1 MDKAR
6 NDLSAAVP
14 KFCLA
19 LEEHRRTPDG
29 RVRTSQEML
38 STFFPYDD
46 KSCTD
51 RVFKF
56 LPNDVRGPIVAA
68 WGIRGLKAALR
79 DTDDKVQS
87 VVHDALVAGDVD
99 HAAFE
104 EALTAETLVRWLPLG
119 EIWSFW
125 RGGKVTKGAIHKAL
139 ATAYEL
145 YLFDGRW
152 FLDAIQGKGGSLK
165 GTDVLAE
172 GLTKEELS
180 AWILRIAETG
190 DGSPKGI
197 VAALGWDKIVAK
209 TSNDVLV
216 GVLDAIV
223 AKVGL
228 VPKDSAHK
236 ADAPKSEG
244 MRGEP
249 SKPDLKAEAAKAEQ
263 MKIEPTISA
272 APQPPQSASP
282 SDPPSDDKGWSNR
295 PVPPEG
301 GVPSP
306 MGSEEQIAVVLEDDL
321 MMASSPPEE
330 DEAEQTMVA
339 DRPPAPVTP
348 SKPPSRWE
356 KKR

>member
-1 MDKAR
+1 MGSSDRRTAVEKAR

-38 STFFPYDD
+38 SAFFPYDE

-51 RVFKF
+51 RLFKY
-56 LPNDVRGPIVAA
+56 LPNDVRGPIIAA

-104 EALTAETLVRWLPLG
+104 EGLTAETLVRWVPLADL
-119 EIWSFW
+119 WSFW
-125 RGGKVTKGAIHKAL
+125 RGGKLTKQAMHKAL

-152 FLDAIQGKGGSLK
+152 FLDTLHAKGGSAK

-172 GLTKEELS
+172 GLTKDELV
-180 AWILRIAETG
+180 AWIRRISETG

-216 GVLDAIV
+216 SVLDAIV
-223 AKVGL
+223 TKVGL
-228 VPKDSAHK
+228 VV
-236 ADAPKSEG
+236 APAKESTPRLETRAQPAALAPP
-244 MRGEP
+244 MA
-249 SKPDLKAEAAKAEQ
+249 AE
-263 MKIEPTISA
+263 
-272 APQPPQSASP
+272 
-282 SDPPSDDKGWSNR
+282 SDGGADDKAW
-295 PVPPEG
+295 
-301 GVPSP
+301 
-306 MGSEEQIAVVLEDDL
+306 
-321 MMASSPPEE
+321 
-330 DEAEQTMVA
+330 
-339 DRPPAPVTP
+339 
-348 SKPPSRWE
+348 SKPPSPLEVPSVLAGPAIVAAPPSTPSLLGEEAINVVIEDELIIAPSALENPDDDVDPTQIKPMSERPPPYRAGPRR
-356 KKR
+356 K

>member
-1 MDKAR
+1 MYYPRTRWADGSSRPDPQMEGVPVDKAR

-51 RVFKF
+51 RVFKY

-180 AWILRIAETG
+180 GWIRRISETG

-228 VPKDSAHK
+228 VPKEAGS
-236 ADAPKSEG
+236 
-244 MRGEP
+244 
-249 SKPDLKAEAAKAEQ
+249 KAEAAKVDVSRAP
-263 MKIEPTISA
+263 EPPKPEPAKVEAGMPTAPLA
-272 APQPPQSASP
+272 AAAARGSEPPG
-282 SDPPSDDKGWSNR
+282 DDKGWSNR

-301 GVPSP
+301 APVPIAAS
-306 MGSEEQIAVVLEDDL
+306 SEEQ
-321 MMASSPPEE
+321 
-330 DEAEQTMVA
+330 
-339 DRPPAPVTP
+339 
-348 SKPPSRWE
+348 
-356 KKR
+356 

>member
-1 MDKAR
+1 VDKAR

-19 LEEHRRTPDG
+19 LEEHRRTADG

-38 STFFPYDD
+38 SNFFPYDD

-51 RVFKF
+51 RVFRY
-56 LPNDVRGPIVAA
+56 LPNDVRGPIIAA

-104 EALTAETLVRWLPLG
+104 DALTAETLVRWLPLAD
-119 EIWSFW
+119 IWSFW

-172 GLTKEELS
+172 GLTKEDLS
-180 AWILRIAETG
+180 AWVRRIAETG
-190 DGSPKGI
+190 DGSPKGV

-216 GVLDAIV
+216 GVLDSIV
-223 AKVGL
+223 TKVGL
-228 VPKDSAHK
+228 VQKEAV
-236 ADAPKSEG
+236 
-244 MRGEP
+244 
-249 SKPDLKAEAAKAEQ
+249 KAELPKVEHT
-263 MKIEPTISA
+263 PA
-272 APQPPQSASP
+272 APALASQPLSVGVAVGGAVPEP
-282 SDPPSDDKGWSNR
+282 DDKGWSK
-295 PVPPEG
+295 PPSPPETTVG
-301 GVPSP
+301 S
-306 MGSEEQIAVVLEDDL
+306 SEEPINVVLEDEL
-321 MMASSPPEE
+321 MIASSGAPDD

-339 DRPPAPVTP
+339 DRPPTP

>member
-1 MDKAR
+1 VDKAR

-38 STFFPYDD
+38 TTFFPYDE

-79 DTDDKVQS
+79 DTDDKVTS

-104 EALTAETLVRWLPLG
+104 EALTAETLVRWLPLA

-152 FLDAIQGKGGSLK
+152 FLDAIQAKGGSLK

-172 GLTKEELS
+172 GLTKEDLS
-180 AWILRIAETG
+180 AWVRRIAETG
-190 DGSPKGI
+190 DGSPKGV

-209 TSNDVLV
+209 TSNEVLV
-216 GVLDAIV
+216 SVLDAIV

-228 VPKDSAHK
+228 VQKEVSKVEPAK
-236 ADAPKSEG
+236 AD
-244 MRGEP
+244 
-249 SKPDLKAEAAKAEQ
+249 AAKAEAP
-263 MKIEPTISA
+263 KAEPPP
-272 APQPPQSASP
+272 APASQPIALGGLPA
-282 SDPPSDDKGWSNR
+282 SDPAPAPDDMGWSK
-295 PVPPEG
+295 PPAPPET
-301 GVPSP
+301 PLTP
-306 MGSEEQIAVVLEDDL
+306 LPAGSEEAMDVVLEDDL
-321 MMASSPPEE
+321 MITSTPNPE
-330 DEAEQTMVA
+330 DDDVEQTMVA
-339 DRPPAPVTP
+339 DRPPTP
-348 SKPPSRWE
+348 SKPPGRWE

>member
-1 MDKAR
+1 VVDKAR

-19 LEEHRRTPDG
+19 LEEHRRTADG

-38 STFFPYDD
+38 STFFSYDD

-51 RVFKF
+51 RVFKY
-56 LPNDVRGPIVAA
+56 LPNDVRGPIIAA

-104 EALTAETLVRWLPLG
+104 DALTAETLVRWLPLAD
-119 EIWSFW
+119 IWAFW

-152 FLDAIQGKGGSLK
+152 FLDAIQAKGGSLK

-180 AWILRIAETG
+180 AWVRRIAETG
-190 DGSPKGI
+190 DGSPKGV

-209 TSNDVLV
+209 TTNEVLV

-228 VPKDSAHK
+228 VQKEAPK
-236 ADAPKSEG
+236 ADAPKIET
-244 MRGEP
+244 P
-249 SKPDLKAEAAKAEQ
+249 AALPTTPAVTASAGASFAADP
-263 MKIEPTISA
+263 IE
-272 APQPPQSASP
+272 
-282 SDPPSDDKGWSNR
+282 DKGWSK
-295 PVPPEG
+295 PPAPFEG
-301 GVPSP
+301 IPAATP
-306 MGSEEQIAVVLEDDL
+306 SEEQINVVLEDEL
-321 MMASSPPEE
+321 MIASSTTPENGE
-330 DEAEQTMVA
+330 DEEAEQTMVA
-339 DRPPAPVTP
+339 DRPPTP
-348 SKPPSRWE
+348 SKPPGRWE

>member
-1 MDKAR
+1 VDKAR

-79 DTDDKVQS
+79 DTDDKVQN

-180 AWILRIAETG
+180 AWIRRISETG

-209 TSNDVLV
+209 TANDVLV

-228 VPKDSAHK
+228 VPKESG
-236 ADAPKSEG
+236 S
-244 MRGEP
+244 R
-249 SKPDLKAEAAKAEQ
+249 SEAAKIDVSRAP
-263 MKIEPTISA
+263 EPPPKTEPAKSDPGISVA
-272 APQPPQSASP
+272 LKPPQAATP
-282 SDPPSDDKGWSNR
+282 GSDPPGEDKGWSNR
-295 PVPPEG
+295 PVPPPEG
-301 GVPSP
+301 APVPLAA
-306 MGSEEQIAVVLEDDL
+306 GSEEQIAVVLEDDL
-321 MMASSPPEE
+321 VMASGAPDE
-330 DEAEQTMVA
+330 DEGEQTMVA
-339 DRPPAPVTP
+339 DRPPAP
-348 SKPPSRWE
+348 SKPPGRWE

>member
-51 RVFKF
+51 RVFKY

-180 AWILRIAETG
+180 GWIRRISETG

-228 VPKDSAHK
+228 MPKESG
-236 ADAPKSEG
+236 PKSESAKVDLS
-244 MRGEP
+244 RAPEP
-249 SKPDLKAEAAKAEQ
+249 PKQEPAKVEPA
-263 MKIEPTISA
+263 KSDPTISA
-272 APQPPQSASP
+272 APKPPEAAP
-282 SDPPSDDKGWSNR
+282 RTDPPADDKGWSNR
-295 PVPPEG
+295 PVPTEG
-301 GVPSP
+301 APIPIAAS
-306 MGSEEQIAVVLEDDL
+306 SEEQIAVVLEDDSV
-321 MMASSPPEE
+321 MASTASEE
-330 DEAEQTMVA
+330 EEAEQTMVA
-339 DRPPAPVTP
+339 ERPPAP
-348 SKPPSRWE
+348 SKPPGRWE

>member
-1 MDKAR
+1 VVDKAR
-6 NDLSAAVP
+6 NELSAAVP

-19 LEEHRRTPDG
+19 LEEHRRTADG

-38 STFFPYDD
+38 SNFFPYDD
-46 KSCTD
+46 KGCTD
-51 RVFKF
+51 KVFRY

-68 WGIRGLKAALR
+68 WGIRGLKASLR

-99 HAAFE
+99 HTAFE

-119 EIWSFW
+119 DLWSFW
-125 RGGKVTKGAIHKAL
+125 RGGKLTKGAIHKAL

-152 FLDAIQGKGGSLK
+152 FLDAIHGRGGSLK

-172 GLTKEELS
+172 GLTKEDLS
-180 AWILRIAETG
+180 AWVRRIAETG

-209 TSNDVLV
+209 TSNDILV
-216 GVLDAIV
+216 SVLDAIV

-228 VPKDSAHK
+228 VQKESK
-236 ADAPKSEG
+236 ADAAKVDSSKGAAPPASAVIPVPAPAPSAPSVATSAAS
-244 MRGEP
+244 GEASP
-249 SKPDLKAEAAKAEQ
+249 GDEQGWSKPPA
-263 MKIEPTISA
+263 
-272 APQPPQSASP
+272 
-282 SDPPSDDKGWSNR
+282 
-295 PVPPEG
+295 PPEG
-301 GVPSP
+301 GGASIATSP
-306 MGSEEQIAVVLEDDL
+306 PPVGSEEQIAVVLEDDL
-321 MMASSPPEE
+321 MLAAGNGTDGEE
-330 DEAEQTMVA
+330 EAEQTMVA
-339 DRPPAPVTP
+339 ERPLPTP
-348 SKPPSRWE
+348 SKPPGRWE

>member
-1 MDKAR
+1 
-6 NDLSAAVP
+6 
-14 KFCLA
+14 
-19 LEEHRRTPDG
+19 
-29 RVRTSQEML
+29 ML

-51 RVFKF
+51 RVFKY

-180 AWILRIAETG
+180 AWIRRIAETG

-236 ADAPKSEG
+236 ADGPKSEG
-244 MRGEP
+244 LKREP
-249 SKPDLKAEAAKAEQ
+249 SMPDLKAEAAKAAEAA
-263 MKIEPTISA
+263 KIEPTISA
-272 APQPPQSASP
+272 APQPPQGAAP

-301 GVPSP
+301 GVPAP
-306 MGSEEQIAVVLEDDL
+306 VGSEEQIAVVLEDDL
-321 MMASSPPEE
+321 MMASSTPEE

>member
-51 RVFKF
+51 RVFKY

-104 EALTAETLVRWLPLG
+104 QALTAETLVRWLPLG

-180 AWILRIAETG
+180 AWIRRIAETG

-228 VPKDSAHK
+228 VPKESGS
-236 ADAPKSEG
+236 KSEAKSDAG
-244 MRGEP
+244 KIDLSKVPEP
-249 SKPDLKAEAAKAEQ
+249 PPKTEPAKSD
-263 MKIEPTISA
+263 PTLSA
-272 APQPPQSASP
+272 APKPPEAGP
-282 SDPPSDDKGWSNR
+282 HTDAPGDDKGWSNR
-295 PVPPEG
+295 PVAPEG
-301 GVPSP
+301 GAVPLP
-306 MGSEEQIAVVLEDDL
+306 ANSEEQIAVVLEDDL
-321 MMASSPPEE
+321 VMASGSTEE
-330 DEAEQTMVA
+330 DEGEQTMVA
-339 DRPPAPVTP
+339 DRPPAPTP
-348 SKPPSRWE
+348 SKPPGRWE